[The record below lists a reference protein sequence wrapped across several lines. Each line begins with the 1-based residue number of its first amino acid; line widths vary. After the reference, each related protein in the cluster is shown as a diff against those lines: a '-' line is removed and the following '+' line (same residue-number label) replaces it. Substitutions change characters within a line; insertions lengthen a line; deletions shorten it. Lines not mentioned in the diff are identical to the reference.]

1 MYEGFGMQKIWS
13 VKSIMYSVVAN
24 LKHVRMEIEWSSG
37 GFLYRLA
44 KFNKEEWTD
53 PIGGLLGYEAT
64 QFLNVESTEHY
75 RYLIVLIK

>member
-1 MYEGFGMQKIWS
+1 
-13 VKSIMYSVVAN
+13 
-24 LKHVRMEIEWSSG
+24 MEIEWSSG